1 VRKAIASDA
10 LLVRSVA
17 YGESDLIVTLLTE
30 SDGKVSALVRGGR
43 KSARRVGGA
52 LEPVHTL
59 AVKLDDRGG
68 DLATLREATISTVR
82 ARTVMDL
89 EALDAAGIA
98 LRWARHLF
106 PPRHVEPHAW
116 ATTVALL
123 DDLEAGFGPPR
134 ALLAG
139 AALRLLAD
147 FGYALDLDRCV
158 KCSRPCPEAR
168 AAAIDAARGGLV
180 CQSCGGARRL
190 IAPEL
195 RRIGRASQKAP
206 DGRVAMTA
214 DQAEQLL
221 DIVHDAMAAHA
232 GFDRE

>member
-43 KSARRVGGA
+43 KSTRRVGGS
-52 LEPVHTL
+52 LEPVHTI

-68 DLATLREATISTVR
+68 DLATLREATLSRVR

-89 EALDAAGIA
+89 EALDVAGIA

-116 ATTVALL
+116 NTTVGLL
-123 DDLEAGFGPPR
+123 DDLEAASGPPR

-190 IAPEL
+190 ISPEL
-195 RRIGRASQKAP
+195 RRIGRAAQHE
-206 DGRVAMTA
+206 RVTMTPEQA
-214 DQAEQLL
+214 DQLL
-221 DIVHDAMAAHA
+221 EIVDDAMAAHT
-232 GFDRE
+232 GFEGG

>member
-1 VRKAIASDA
+1 MRKAIASDA

-17 YGESDLIVTLLTE
+17 YGDSDLIVTLLTE
-30 SDGKVSALVRGGR
+30 SDGKISAMVRGGR
-43 KSARRVGGA
+43 KSTRRVGGS
-52 LEPVHTL
+52 LEPVHTI

-68 DLATLREATISTVR
+68 DLATLREAALTKVR

-106 PPRHVEPHAW
+106 PPRHVEPRAW
-116 ATTVALL
+116 STTIGLL
-123 DDLEAGFGPPR
+123 DDLEAGVEQPR

-147 FGYALDLDRCV
+147 VGYALDLDRCV
-158 KCSRPCPEAR
+158 KCGRPCPEGR
-168 AAAIDAARGGLV
+168 SAAIDAARGGLV

-195 RRIGRASQKAP
+195 RRLGRAAQHE
-206 DGRVAMTA
+206 RVGMTLE
-214 DQAEQLL
+214 QANELL
-221 DIVHDAMAAHA
+221 EIVHDAMAAHT
-232 GFDRE
+232 GYERD